1 MLFAKNR
8 RERADRLQ
16 PAQMFRVMKLTA
28 VLLLVATLQVSART
42 YSQEISI
49 NLRNVPITKAIR
61 EIRKQSGYLLL
72 YNEEILKNAGR
83 VTIKLE
89 KVAVE
94 KALSE
99 VLALSGL
106 SFRIV
111 DNTIIIRKAELP
123 PATKETAMVSRLALI
138 SGTVTHNING
148 QPLGGA
154 SIYNNNSRQGV
165 IADANGNFKIEA
177 QPGDVLTITF
187 SGMKTLNLTVGTE
200 TSLQVRMTPS
210 DDRMEEMII
219 VGYSQKKLYE
229 LSG

>member
-123 PATKETAMVSRLALI
+123 PATKE
-138 SGTVTHNING
+138 
-148 QPLGGA
+148 PL
-154 SIYNNNSRQGV
+154 R
-165 IADANGNFKIEA
+165 
-177 QPGDVLTITF
+177 
-187 SGMKTLNLTVGTE
+187 
-200 TSLQVRMTPS
+200 
-210 DDRMEEMII
+210 II
-219 VGYSQKKLYE
+219 
-229 LSG
+229 